1 MDVHFVHDQSC
12 ITCVKFCLFGAFTYI
27 IVVLQVTVLFKDHV
41 SRFFDIAVLCF
52 YRLFFLRERF
62 QIISMPGDA
71 KRRQK
76 VETKREIM
84 PILPETVSTKLLCQ

>member
-1 MDVHFVHDQSC
+1 MDVHFVHDHSC
-12 ITCVKFCLFGAFTYI
+12 LTFVKFCMFGAFTFI

-62 QIISMPGDA
+62 QIIRPACLEM
-71 KRRQK
+71 Q
-76 VETKREIM
+76 REG
-84 PILPETVSTKLLCQ
+84 KK